1 MTQKRCSRDM
11 CFRQTQKQ
19 DDVASATFQGVNAY
33 SWWNTRQDQTVRQS
47 EHNSYNDVTAGRL
60 IM

>member
-1 MTQKRCSRDM
+1 M

-47 EHNSYNDVTAGRL
+47 EHNSYNDVTAGPL